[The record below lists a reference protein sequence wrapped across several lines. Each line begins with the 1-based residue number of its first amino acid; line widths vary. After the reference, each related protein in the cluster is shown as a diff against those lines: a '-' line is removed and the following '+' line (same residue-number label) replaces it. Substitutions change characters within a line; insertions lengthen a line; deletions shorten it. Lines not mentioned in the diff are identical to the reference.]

1 MGDRQAG
8 PTPMTEAELRERVR
22 ETVATIAP
30 IKQVAVG
37 PATRFVE
44 DLGYDSLGLVELVL
58 ALEADLD
65 LPEVG
70 EEAAGLGI
78 EDVAGLEDLV
88 VATLLQAERPLP

>member
-1 MGDRQAG
+1 MAS
-8 PTPMTEAELRERVR
+8 PTEQELRERVR
-22 ETVATIAP
+22 ETVAAIAP
-30 IKQVAVG
+30 IKQVAIE
-37 PATRFVE
+37 PSTRFVE

-58 ALEADLD
+58 TLEAELE

-88 VATLLQAERPLP
+88 VATLMQVERPVS